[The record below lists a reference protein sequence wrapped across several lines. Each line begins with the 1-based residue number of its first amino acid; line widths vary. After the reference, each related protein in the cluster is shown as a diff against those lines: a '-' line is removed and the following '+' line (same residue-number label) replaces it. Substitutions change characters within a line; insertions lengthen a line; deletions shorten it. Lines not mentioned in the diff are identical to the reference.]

1 MGSRMR
7 SSLRVRARGGW
18 FRLVR
23 VLGGTGGC
31 RFGGGTVRRK
41 LKGQPVQGS
50 LGRYTQPLHRE
61 HRMPSRLTN
70 C

>member
-1 MGSRMR
+1 MGSRWR
-7 SSLRVRARGGW
+7 SSLRVRARDDW

-23 VLGGTGGC
+23 VLGGRGGC

-41 LKGQPVQGS
+41 LRGQLVQGS

-61 HRMPSRLTN
+61 HRMPSRLAN
-70 C
+70 Y